1 MGYYMRKIGAL
12 IAFVCLISLLA
23 ACGRSTAEEASG
35 NEAEIEA
42 TATPAAIEPTAP
54 PQEES
59 VENEEASDAEENI
72 AEATAISEEAAV
84 ELASVTIWTADNQP
98 ERVAVYTAVAQAFM
112 DNNPNVT
119 VEIVPVDESSIS
131 IDLMA
136 AIDDNASPDLII
148 AGLERIVEL
157 EASELLDHEAASAVI
172 DRVGRDDFREGPL
185 DLLTSS
191 VDNLPVAVPYT
202 GWIQALWYRRDLFE
216 EAGLNMPVTWDD
228 INAACDVLAA
238 GETPRYGVILPTT
251 GEQNYVHQVFEQVAM
266 SGGAWPFDEIGNVTM
281 DTAEMIEALRFYT
294 DLQRCSPPGAQDVF
308 DAREAYQRDEAG
320 MLFYSTYIMD
330 DLVDGS
336 DLPDGGKVEI
346 AVDDLPGKSGFSAG
360 MVGPGGA
367 ATYGQLVT
375 LALMGG
381 GEPAAQDV
389 AVHLLTDGY
398 ADIVGLAPLGKVPMR
413 KSMAEQWTSMSP
425 VFENYSAPTLGH
437 IANGFDTMQR
447 WLFKPEYSLEQ
458 RAVIADMEALL
469 LVPQA
474 INNIVNGEM
483 TPETAAAWLQDEVQ
497 AVADTRILE

>member
-1 MGYYMRKIGAL
+1 MRKIGAL
-12 IAFVCLISLLA
+12 IALVCLISILA
-23 ACGRSTAEEASG
+23 ACGRPNRQESDSVSAPTEQATAPAEVEPAETEESEGKSTDEPVADATVIAAS
-35 NEAEIEA
+35 EEA
-42 TATPAAIEPTAP
+42 TATVDSALEL
-54 PQEES
+54 
-59 VENEEASDAEENI
+59 
-72 AEATAISEEAAV
+72 AAV
-84 ELASVTIWTADNQP
+84 EIWTADNEP

-112 DNNPNVT
+112 EENPNV
-119 VEIVPVDESSIS
+119 VIEIVPVEESSIS
-131 IDLMA
+131 VDLMS
-136 AIDDNASPDLII
+136 AINDDASPDLII

-157 EASELLDHEAASAVI
+157 EASELLDHNAASAVI

-191 VDNLPVAVPYT
+191 VDGLPVAVPYT

-216 EAGLNMPVTWDD
+216 EAGLNMPITWDD
-228 INAACDVLAA
+228 INAACDVFAA
-238 GETPRYGVILPTT
+238 DETSRYGTILPTT

-281 DTAEMIEALRFYT
+281 DTPEMVEALRFYT
-294 DLQRCSPPGAQDVF
+294 ELQRCSAPGPRDLF
-308 DAREAYQRDEAG
+308 DAREAYQRDEAA

-346 AVDDLPGKSGFSAG
+346 AVEDLPGKSGFAAG

-375 LALMGG
+375 LALMDG

-389 AVHLLTDGY
+389 AVHFLTDGY
-398 ADIVGLAPLGKVPMR
+398 ADIVSLAPLGKVPMR

-425 VFENYSAPTLGH
+425 VFEYYSEPTLGH

-447 WLFKPEYSLEQ
+447 WLFKPEYTLEQ
-458 RAVIADMEALL
+458 RAVIADIEALL

-474 INNIVNGEM
+474 INNIVNGVM
-483 TPETAAAWLQDEVQ
+483 TAETAAAWLQDEVE
-497 AVADTRILE
+497 AVAETRILE